1 MNKETA
7 LAKTERKFTNLIDG
21 QVLNGV
27 SVGHIIA
34 YYEGL
39 LADKPIT
46 VRKPMGNIE
55 SNFLENEID
64 DMYGDDYSEMYG
76 GL

>member
-1 MNKETA
+1 MDKATA
-7 LAKTERKFTNLIDG
+7 LEKTNRKFTNLLDG
-21 QVLNGV
+21 KVLNGI

-34 YYEGL
+34 YYESL
-39 LADKPIT
+39 LEDKPIT

-55 SNFLENEID
+55 SNFLEDEID
-64 DMYGDDYSEMYG
+64 YMHGDTYSEMYG

>member
-1 MNKETA
+1 MDKETA
-7 LAKTERKFTNLIDG
+7 LKETERKFTNLLDG
-21 QVLNGV
+21 TVLNGI

-39 LADKPIT
+39 LANKPIT

-55 SNFLENEID
+55 SNFLEDEIEY
-64 DMYGDDYSEMYG
+64 MHGEDYSEMYG